1 MHTGAVGPT
10 RPARTTISP
19 RRIIVAGMLTAL
31 MAGYIGPVRGYL
43 DQRAELR
50 DERGKLAMLVER
62 RDAFRTQLAALGQDP
77 VLEARARQ
85 LGSTNRPVSRSMPQ
99 AISMSPT
106 SITTWSESSHRPRP
120 EVSSPR

>member
-19 RRIIVAGMLTAL
+19 RRIIVAGVLTAL

-50 DERGKLAMLVER
+50 DEQGKLAMLEQR
-62 RDAFRTQLAALGQDP
+62 RDTLRTQLAALGQDP

-85 LGSTNRPVSRSMPQ
+85 LGLVKPGERAFLVRGDLDPPPRVQ
-99 AISMSPT
+99 
-106 SITTWSESSHRPRP
+106 EHRGDGGPFGWVTGRF
-120 EVSSPR
+120 

>member
-50 DERGKLAMLVER
+50 DE
-62 RDAFRTQLAALGQDP
+62 QGQDP

-85 LGSTNRPVSRSMPQ
+85 LGLVKPGERAFLVRGDLDPP
-99 AISMSPT
+99 
-106 SITTWSESSHRPRP
+106 PRVQERRGDDGP
-120 EVSSPR
+120 FGWVTGRF